1 MAVVLGLAVEQ
12 DSPAMSNSNVGAP
25 DDLPFTSVIIPVR
38 DDDDGLRRCLEAL
51 RAQTYPDSRFEIVVV
66 DDGSEPPVEA
76 EVDTGVTL
84 LRGAGAGSYAARN
97 AGMSVARG
105 EIFAFTDA
113 DCLPDA
119 AWLERGVARL
129 TSAGNRIV
137 VAGAIELVPRG
148 GGAVDVYELETALR
162 QEEYVRVGS
171 FGATANLFAA
181 RNAFDRAGLFDIA
194 LESGGDAEWCR
205 RALRAG
211 FPIVFEESARIR
223 HPTRESAWAVWRRAR
238 RLSRGYETLAWEAG
252 SFYVGPP
259 RLHPPSGSP
268 VVIDVLPPVRA
279 ARSLLANTSGQPRS
293 ARLGAV
299 GVLVGAH
306 YAGVLESV
314 VAKLRLWRRRR

>member
-1 MAVVLGLAVEQ
+1 
-12 DSPAMSNSNVGAP
+12 MSNSNVGAP

-51 RAQTYPDSRFEIVVV
+51 RAQTYPASRFEIVVV

-76 EVDTGVTL
+76 EVDTGGVTL
-84 LRGAGAGSYAARN
+84 LRRAGAGSYAARN

-105 EIFAFTDA
+105 EILAFTDA

-129 TSAGNRIV
+129 ASAGNQIV
-137 VAGAIELVPRG
+137 VAGAIELVSRG
-148 GGAVDVYELETALR
+148 GGAVDLYELETALQ
-162 QEEYVRVGS
+162 QEEYVRAGG

-181 RNAFDRAGLFDIA
+181 RNAFDRAGLFDAA

-205 RALRAG
+205 RAVRAG

-223 HPTRESAWAVWRRAR
+223 HRTRESARAVWRRAR
-238 RLSRGYETLAWEAG
+238 RLSRGYETLAREAG

-259 RLHPPSGSP
+259 RLHAPSGSP

-279 ARSLLANTSGQPRS
+279 ARALLANTSGQPRS

-306 YAGVLESV
+306 YAGVLASV
-314 VAKLRLWRRRR
+314 VAKLRLRHRRR